1 MLKAASL
8 LVLLSIMFIER
19 HNRGNSFNIVFHTI
33 ALIRRVDGIL
43 IKTKTHQYSID
54 FQFVIKQS
62 HNWNT
67 APIPCR
73 NRSFSPYLL
82 EGITGCLE
90 SWRIGRG
97 KRWSTTMMWG
107 DFYFYTFGG
116 NRFKMFLE

>member
-1 MLKAASL
+1 RFSRDWSSDVCSSDLSL

-62 HNWNT
+62 HNWDT

-73 NRSFSPYLL
+73 NK
-82 EGITGCLE
+82 
-90 SWRIGRG
+90 IGRASCRERE
-97 KRWSTTMMWG
+97 KDSV
-107 DFYFYTFGG
+107 
-116 NRFKMFLE
+116 